1 MKKSSIGSSF
11 LLFLAAFI
19 WGVAFVSQSKGME
32 FMGPF
37 TFNGV
42 RCILGCLV
50 LIPFIL
56 IRRGQEKKPTSL
68 AQEIPWKVML
78 PGGILCGLLLTS
90 ATMLQQYGIMYTTV
104 GKAGFITTLYII
116 IVPILGIFFKR
127 RVPVVVWIGAVI
139 AAIGMYLLCVTEGV
153 SINQGDILV
162 FGCAIIFSFHIMV
175 VDYFS
180 PKVDGVI
187 LSCIQ
192 FFISGVICSLG
203 ALLFETPTISQLAAG
218 AVPLLY
224 AGILSC
230 GVAYTLQIV
239 GQKNVN
245 PTVAAMI
252 LSLEA
257 VVSSIAGYVA
267 FKVGFLTTDQ
277 TLSARQILGCVIVFA
292 AVILVQLPIGRQAE
306 KTE

>member
-42 RCILGCLV
+42 RCTLGCLV

-56 IRRGQEKKPTSL
+56 IRRGQEKKPTSV